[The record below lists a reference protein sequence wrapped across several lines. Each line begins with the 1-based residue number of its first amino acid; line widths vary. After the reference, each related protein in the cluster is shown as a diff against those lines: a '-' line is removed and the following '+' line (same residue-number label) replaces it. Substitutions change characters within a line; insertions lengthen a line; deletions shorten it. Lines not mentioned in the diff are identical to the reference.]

1 MRSSIIWTFNALF
14 WQYLGVWE
22 RASGKG
28 YEAALPSGVSDGHNP
43 AAIADNVSDFWNR
56 LKDMEKQNQLPPE
69 FFILEIGV
77 GTGERAA
84 RWLDLFLELDRERG
98 TNYYP
103 RIKFLAAD
111 YSMSTLNRAM
121 QSTKA
126 HRDLSSFISVDALD
140 PYKSLSFLRYKVL
153 LIHLSNV
160 YDNLPTDE
168 VVLRD
173 GRLYFVEVRS
183 YLPSSDVSRICE
195 SYKVPLDGFESAV
208 TRLLEGGPE
217 RFGQA
222 GQGVGFWQ
230 DVWGALRLEERLVA
244 IENLSETYLPSG
256 MRPSHIESL
265 ISDAPANLRFQLSS
279 GAAESF
285 INTIPLLHPRGYLQ
299 VQDIFVPKIG
309 DYLHTFRGPGKMD
322 GSIVNWVNGALLAE
336 VGEQAGYDVHFEPF
350 KYRQGSRTSVLNTTH
365 RE

>member
-1 MRSSIIWTFNALF
+1 MILHINHVQPGRAESTSGVVSTLLSLLEEGCHVDPEILGHLNVHIDWVQYKTNFREPISVRHVLKPDGQTPATEIAVDLRQIKKETLRDALAGALNGAGPGSNRDGTRRVYLEPFSPMRSSIIWTFNALF

-173 GRLYFVEVRS
+173 GRL
-183 YLPSSDVSRICE
+183 
-195 SYKVPLDGFESAV
+195 
-208 TRLLEGGPE
+208 
-217 RFGQA
+217 
-222 GQGVGFWQ
+222 
-230 DVWGALRLEERLVA
+230 
-244 IENLSETYLPSG
+244 
-256 MRPSHIESL
+256 
-265 ISDAPANLRFQLSS
+265 
-279 GAAESF
+279 
-285 INTIPLLHPRGYLQ
+285 
-299 VQDIFVPKIG
+299 
-309 DYLHTFRGPGKMD
+309 
-322 GSIVNWVNGALLAE
+322 
-336 VGEQAGYDVHFEPF
+336 
-350 KYRQGSRTSVLNTTH
+350 
-365 RE
+365 